1 MASADVD
8 TKKRLALA
16 ITDFLST
23 SLTDGTLN
31 SEDEESINVAISC
44 IGDAFKIDPS
54 DKGAVASALGP
65 GQNLLSIY
73 SVYEK
78 LKKPTENEQQKA
90 GTESAAS
97 ASAQGGAGAPA
108 GSGTSGNA
116 EAESLKQQGN
126 VAMQQKNHEKAIEFY
141 GKAISISPTN
151 PIYLSNRAAA
161 YSALKQHEL
170 ARNDAEM
177 AVASDPKYTKAWSR
191 LGLAR
196 FALGD
201 AKGSME
207 AYKSG
212 IDAEGN

>member
-1 MASADVD
+1 
-8 TKKRLALA
+8 
-16 ITDFLST
+16 
-23 SLTDGTLN
+23 
-31 SEDEESINVAISC
+31 
-44 IGDAFKIDPS
+44 
-54 DKGAVASALGP
+54 
-65 GQNLLSIY
+65 
-73 SVYEK
+73 
-78 LKKPTENEQQKA
+78 
-90 GTESAAS
+90 
-97 ASAQGGAGAPA
+97 
-108 GSGTSGNA
+108 
-116 EAESLKQQGN
+116 
-126 VAMQQKNHEKAIEFY
+126 MQQKNHEKAIEFY

-161 YSALKQHEL
+161 HSALKQHEL

-212 IDAEGN
+212 IDAEGNGGSEAMKKGYETAKRKVEEDANDDVTR